1 MKKTHRRAGLVAAS
15 LAILLLGLPA
25 GADDNTFDFEMILF
39 ERPGGPEPVLTVEET
54 GEPERA
60 LARDRLDRQPQ
71 VSRVLDGAARTLR
84 QRGMTVHEHLAWRM
98 SPDSRANDTWYWVG
112 DGRLEGLVQLS
123 RGRFLHFDADLV
135 LRPADGSA
143 PVRVRLNRRMRSGE
157 LHYLD
162 HPRVGIL
169 VQAERY
175 EPEPEPPPA
184 EETPV
189 GEPRPAAPVG
199 TTAPAPN

>member
-1 MKKTHRRAGLVAAS
+1 MKRIQRRAGLVVIS
-15 LAILLLGLPA
+15 LAVFLLGLPA
-25 GADDNTFDFEMILF
+25 AADDNTFDFEMILF
-39 ERPGGPEPVLTVEET
+39 ERPGGPEPLLTSEET

-71 VSRVLDGAARTLR
+71 APRVLDDVVRTLR

-98 SPDSRANDTWYWVG
+98 SPDSRSNDTWYLVG
-112 DGRLEGLVQLS
+112 NGRLEGLVQVS
-123 RGRFLHFDADLV
+123 RGRFLHLDVDLL
-135 LRPADGSA
+135 LRPADGTA

-162 HPRVGIL
+162 HPHVGIL

-175 EPEPEPPPA
+175 RPEPEPVPA
-184 EETPV
+184 EETPA
-189 GEPRPAAPVG
+189 GEPKPAAPVG
-199 TTAPAPN
+199 TAAPAAN